1 MSMKNMIVGI
11 WSAVMGVFVNFVG
24 GVDSVFTALIVFMAV
39 DYITGLAVAL
49 VFHAS
54 KKTESGGASSKE
66 GYKGIIKKVC
76 MILLVGL
83 AHSLDKVMGY
93 DYLRATTILFFLA
106 NEGLSILENL
116 GLMGIKFPKVLQSS
130 LEVLQD
136 KTVEKE
142 DDKRE

>member
-1 MSMKNMIVGI
+1 MSIKNITVGI
-11 WSAVMGVFVNFVG
+11 LSATGGFLVNFIG
-24 GVDSVFTALIVFMAV
+24 GVDSVFKALIVFMAV

-54 KKTESGGASSKE
+54 KKTVSGGASSKE
-66 GYKGIIKKVC
+66 GYKGIVKKVC
-76 MILLVGL
+76 MLLLVGL
-83 AHSLDKVMGY
+83 AHSLDNVMGY

-116 GLMGIKFPKVLQSS
+116 GLMGIKFPKILQSS

-136 KTVEKE
+136 RTAEEK
-142 DDKRE
+142 DDKHE